1 MAWNS
6 IGSLK
11 GPQGDPGTSTTD
23 ASLLTSGTIAAAR
36 LPRVLG
42 APNAQT
48 VAATVTMDASVSSI
62 HNVQSTDTTLAVAVP
77 TNPTDRQ
84 VLRCAFK
91 KSTAAALTVN
101 LNASIRLSTGL
112 ASRSFSLASGEV
124 LLCALE
130 YSTLVGAWVLTAAT
144 TVPAS

>member
-11 GPQGDPGTSTTD
+11 GPQGPATTD
-23 ASLLTSGTIAAAR
+23 ASLLSSGTLPAAR

-42 APNAQT
+42 APVDQT
-48 VAATVTMDASVSSI
+48 VGTSVTLDASTSSI
-62 HNVQSTDTTLAVAVP
+62 HNVQSTGTSLEVAVP
-77 TNPTDRQ
+77 TNPSDRQ

-112 ASRSFSLASGEV
+112 ASRAFPLAAGEV